1 MPNPRDSLA
10 GQVGHVDR
18 PEPPAE
24 VNGDLTTGVFRRSL
38 RGRSPQV
45 SAGAFVAPTAVLAGD
60 VHVADGAVV
69 LDGAVVTAESA
80 PVVLGE
86 ECIVMENAVIR
97 GAGRHPVDIGGRT
110 LIGPGAHVT
119 GARIGAECMVA
130 TRASVFNGARI
141 ADGVLVAVGAIVHVG
156 TVLPEGAVVPMQH
169 IAVGDPYQVFPPQ
182 EANAAHDLVDRIGFT
197 AVAFDHDTSGLDL
210 RQCMSW
216 LCGVYAPALR
226 RTHAT

>member
-10 GQVGHVDR
+10 GRVGHVDR
-18 PEPPAE
+18 PDQPTE
-24 VNGDLTTGVFRRSL
+24 VDGDLTTSVFRRSI

-45 SAGAFVAPTAVLAGD
+45 SVDAYVAPTAVLAGD
-60 VHVADGAVV
+60 VRVLAGAVV

-80 PVVLGE
+80 PVVIGE
-86 ECIVMENAVIR
+86 EAIVMENAVVR
-97 GAGRHPVDIGGRT
+97 GAGRHPVDIGGHT

-130 TRASVFNGARI
+130 TRASVFNGAVI

-156 TVLPEGAVVPMQH
+156 TVLPEGSVVPMQH
-169 IAVGDPYQVFPPQ
+169 IAVGDPVQVLPPH
-182 EANAAHDLVDRIGFT
+182 EADAAHDLVDRIGFT
-197 AVAFDHDTSGLDL
+197 AVAFDHDTTGLDL

-226 RTHAT
+226 RTHAP